1 MELKVQARS
10 VLGKKVKQLR
20 RAGVVPANIY
30 GKGLDSVA
38 IQVDAP
44 ELKQLLFDTGRNAI
58 IQVSVAGKGK
68 GKAAS
73 HDVMVRDIARDP
85 VTGGI
90 LHVDFFKV
98 QLSQPIQVEVAISL
112 VGLAPAVD
120 LGLGTLVHGVNA
132 LHVEGLPA
140 HLPSFLELDVSGMAE
155 AHSVLYAREVTLP
168 PGLTL
173 ASDPE
178 QVVASIA
185 GRRGVEAAAAEGEP
199 TTEGAG
205 QTGAEDSAES

>member
-44 ELKQLLFDTGRNAI
+44 ELKQLLLDTGRNAI

-68 GKAAS
+68 AAS
-73 HDVMVRDIARDP
+73 HDVMVRNIARDP

-98 QLSQPIQVEVAISL
+98 QMSQPIQVEVAISL

-205 QTGAEDSAES
+205 QTGAENSEES

>member
-1 MELKVQARS
+1 VELKVQARS

-38 IQVDAP
+38 IQVAAP
-44 ELKQLLFDTGRNAI
+44 ELKQLLLDTGRNAI
-58 IQVSVAGKGK
+58 IQVSVADK

-98 QLSQPIQVEVAISL
+98 QMSQPIQVEVAISL

-140 HLPSFLELDVSGMAE
+140 HLPSFLTLDVSGMAE

-205 QTGAEDSAES
+205 QTGAENSEES

>member
-44 ELKQLLFDTGRNAI
+44 ELKQLLLDTGRNAI
-58 IQVSVAGKGK
+58 IQVSVAGK

-98 QLSQPIQVEVAISL
+98 QMSQPIQVEVAISL

-185 GRRGVEAAAAEGEP
+185 ARRGVEAAAAEGEP

-205 QTGAEDSAES
+205 QTGAEDSEES

>member
-38 IQVDAP
+38 IQVAAP
-44 ELKQLLFDTGRNAI
+44 ELKQLLLDTGRNAI
-58 IQVSVAGKGK
+58 IQVSVAGK

-98 QLSQPIQVEVAISL
+98 QMSQPIQVEVAISL

-205 QTGAEDSAES
+205 QTGAENSEES